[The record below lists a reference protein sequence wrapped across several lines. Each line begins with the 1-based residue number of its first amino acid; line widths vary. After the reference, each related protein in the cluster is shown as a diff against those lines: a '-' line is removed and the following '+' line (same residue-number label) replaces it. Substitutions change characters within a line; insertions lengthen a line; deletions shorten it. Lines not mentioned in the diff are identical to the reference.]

1 MHRSQSTETRG
12 SKGMR
17 PLNRRFAPPIRGW
30 RPSERIRISNL
41 CPLLF
46 LDSEL
51 LGQAPDTGGVDAT
64 SRRSREAS
72 FNGADGVVENGTS
85 SKERIPKQ
93 FGNPDHPVCA
103 AAVASH
109 LFVDGAAIPPVSG
122 GESPAS
128 HSSDRAYGQE
138 ITWS

>member
-46 LDSEL
+46 LDSDYLDRL
-51 LGQAPDTGGVDAT
+51 LKKEG
-64 SRRSREAS
+64 
-72 FNGADGVVENGTS
+72 NGAVSQPT
-85 SKERIPKQ
+85 IPSTPRR
-93 FGNPDHPVCA
+93 NLWD
-103 AAVASH
+103 
-109 LFVDGAAIPPVSG
+109 
-122 GESPAS
+122 
-128 HSSDRAYGQE
+128 SSDIRL
-138 ITWS
+138 S

>member
-51 LGQAPDTGGVDAT
+51 LGQAPDTGGVAAPLIK
-64 SRRSREAS
+64 RSRSLTAQTGWLGLTNCFEMHSLSKVPFLTTPSAPLKKAS
-72 FNGADGVVENGTS
+72 RLLID
-85 SKERIPKQ
+85 
-93 FGNPDHPVCA
+93 
-103 AAVASH
+103 VAST
-109 LFVDGAAIPPVSG
+109 PPMSRVLQN
-122 GESPAS
+122 
-128 HSSDRAYGQE
+128 RGQ
-138 ITWS
+138 

>member
-51 LGQAPDTGGVDAT
+51 LGQAP
-64 SRRSREAS
+64 
-72 FNGADGVVENGTS
+72 
-85 SKERIPKQ
+85 
-93 FGNPDHPVCA
+93 
-103 AAVASH
+103 
-109 LFVDGAAIPPVSG
+109 VSG
-122 GESPAS
+122 GELPAS
-128 HSSDRAYGQE
+128 HSFIASMTALQAIQTFCNSLRFRREFPRLHLRNAV
-138 ITWS
+138 W